1 MFGFSSIVMQDNKN
15 ESSITNLKLCFLI
28 LTCISED
35 QYANSMMHDANL
47 TFKVLLHRTQMRH
60 RKLTNERIS
69 KSQPLAA
76 TLLDLLVE
84 FIVSHLLKKFPMELY
99 LICIG
104 IIHRVLCYQKRFRVR
119 LIYPWK
125 ELWAALIGL
134 LKFIVFQ
141 EQNLV
146 KKCNIFHLALQ
157 VINIFNLFITYGDTF
172 LATTNS
178 YDELYYE
185 LNREEKVFSE
195 IHAMGMIKCPLFK
208 Y

>member
-1 MFGFSSIVMQDNKN
+1 MIVFSSSIVMQDNKN
-15 ESSITNLKLCFLI
+15 DSSTTNLKLCFLI

-47 TFKVLLHRTQMRH
+47 TFKVLLHRTHMRH

-84 FIVSHLLKKFPMELY
+84 FIVSHLFKKFPMELY
-99 LICIG
+99 LLCIG
-104 IIHRVLCYQKRFRVR
+104 IIHRILCYQKRFRVR

-134 LKFIVFQ
+134 LKFVVYQ

-146 KKCNIFHLALQ
+146 KKCNIFHLSVQ
-157 VINIFNLFITYGDTF
+157 VCNILFIYFDTKKM
-172 LATTNS
+172 N
-178 YDELYYE
+178 
-185 LNREEKVFSE
+185 VFAVGIYHKI
-195 IHAMGMIKCPLFK
+195 IHS
-208 Y
+208 